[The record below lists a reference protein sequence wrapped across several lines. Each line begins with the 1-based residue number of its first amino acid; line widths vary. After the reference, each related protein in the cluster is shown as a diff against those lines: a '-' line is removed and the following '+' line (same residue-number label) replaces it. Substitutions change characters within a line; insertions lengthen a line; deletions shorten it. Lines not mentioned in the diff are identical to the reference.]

1 MNQVQS
7 GGRKIGKVGGDQKY
21 NMMSRCYFCKGKV
34 VEKKVKV
41 DFRWGDELVVIEDVP
56 AEVCQQ
62 CGEKYFS
69 PEVYKEMENLAKTK
83 ENPVKH
89 IAIDVIRFVKPA
101 MDKVK
106 SL

>member
-1 MNQVQS
+1 ME
-7 GGRKIGKVGGDQKY
+7 K
-21 NMMSRCYFCKGKV
+21 CYFCKGRIVEQKV
-34 VEKKVKV
+34 RV

-69 PEVYKEMENLAKTK
+69 PEVYKAMENLAKAK
-83 ENPVKH
+83 EKPIKHVAVDVFRFGKPV
-89 IAIDVIRFVKPA
+89 
-101 MDKVK
+101 MGKVK

>member
-1 MNQVQS
+1 M
-7 GGRKIGKVGGDQKY
+7 K
-21 NMMSRCYFCKGKV
+21 RCYFCKGGI
-34 VEKKVKV
+34 VEQRERV

-69 PEVYKEMENLAKTK
+69 PEVYKAMEHLAKTK
-83 ENPVKH
+83 EKPIKH
-89 IAIDVIRFVKPA
+89 VAIDVFRFVEPA
-101 MDKVK
+101 TGNVK